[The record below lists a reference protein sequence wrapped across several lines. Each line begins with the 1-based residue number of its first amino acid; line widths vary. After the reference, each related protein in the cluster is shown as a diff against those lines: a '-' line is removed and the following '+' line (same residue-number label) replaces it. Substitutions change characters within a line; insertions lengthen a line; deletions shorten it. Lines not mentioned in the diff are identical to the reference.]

1 MGYVNGGGNGL
12 QPQAGDFRAHDVA
25 FIGGEFPFGLELEVG
40 GLNFEKEHVEEA
52 AVAVGDDVEIGAEA
66 EEGEEIEGFLGAEN
80 VGMAEDGVGA
90 TDLVPEV
97 RWAILFELGPCHVF
111 RTNHAFD
118 DFFDLGDDFGLFF
131 SEGVLVGDLEEVAE
145 GFGAFAIE
153 AADGEADFAD
163 GFHDLTDLVGEDEG
177 GQVKHDRGAHA
188 GAEVGGAGGEVAEAG
203 TEGVGEFLFEFGID
217 LIDEGE
223 GAAEVEAGADALDA
237 EVVLLI
243 DHDGDGLFAVHHDA
257 AAGGAG
263 GVFATDEVAFDEDLL
278 ADLRQVDVF
287 VAEAILHFGEGFDDG
302 PDIGEE
308 VDALLFLGE
317 AGEGIVFEVPGEAD
331 P

>member
-1 MGYVNGGGNGL
+1 M
-12 QPQAGDFRAHDVA
+12 
-25 FIGGEFPFGLELEVG
+25 G

-52 AVAVGDDVEIGAEA
+52 TVAVGDDIEVGTEA
-66 EEGEEIEGFLGAEN
+66 EEGEEVEGFLGAEN

-131 SEGVLVGDLEEVAE
+131 SQGVLVGDLEEVAE
-145 GFGAFAIE
+145 GFGAFTIE
-153 AADGEADFAD
+153 TADGEADFAD
-163 GFHDLTDLVGEDEG
+163 GFDDLADLVGEDEG
-177 GQVKHDRGAHA
+177 GEVEHDRGAHA

-203 TEGVGEFLFEFGID
+203 AEGVGEFLFEFGID

-237 EVVLLI
+237 EVVLLV
-243 DHDGDGLFAVHHDA
+243 DHDGDRLFAIHNDTT
-257 AAGGAG
+257 AGGAG
-263 GVFATDEVAFDEDLL
+263 GVFAADEVAFDKDLL
-278 ADLRQVDVF
+278 ADFGEIDVF
-287 VAEAILHFGEGFDDG
+287 VAEPILHFREGFDDG
-302 PDIGEE
+302 SDIGEE

-317 AGEGIVFEVPGEAD
+317 AREGVVPEVPGEAD